1 MNRCRKKEMKIRKYR
16 KNHIKKGRS
25 GTATVPGMK
34 GIVTVMILCILL
46 ALTGCGND
54 QIHKT
59 NETISSENKQY
70 MDSLINESK
79 EMEKVDVKRKPAG

>member
-1 MNRCRKKEMKIRKYR
+1 MKIRKYR

-25 GTATVPGMK
+25 GTATVSGMK
-34 GIVTVMILCILL
+34 GIVTALILCILL

-59 NETISSENKQY
+59 NEKISSENKQY

-79 EMEKVDVKRKPAG
+79 EMENVNVKRKPAG

>member
-1 MNRCRKKEMKIRKYR
+1 MLFQYVWFMPVSYT
-16 KNHIKKGRS
+16 HLKGRS

-34 GIVTVMILCILL
+34 GIATVLILCILL

-59 NETISSENKQY
+59 NEKISSENKQY

>member
-1 MNRCRKKEMKIRKYR
+1 MKIRKYR
-16 KNHIKKGRS
+16 ENHIKKGRS

-34 GIVTVMILCILL
+34 GIATVLILCILL
-46 ALTGCGND
+46 ALIGCGND

-59 NETISSENKQY
+59 NEKISSENKQY